1 MQLAV
6 ILRSA
11 LLAAFSRASPNLL
24 TGFKEEGKET
34 GKEWIRQGAIMG
46 DDEGVEDEKE
56 GDRCSPIPTIQ
67 PCTGGAL
74 SASPNLS
81 LELTL
86 QLSFSATSCI
96 IL

>member
-1 MQLAV
+1 
-6 ILRSA
+6 
-11 LLAAFSRASPNLL
+11 
-24 TGFKEEGKET
+24 
-34 GKEWIRQGAIMG
+34 MG

-56 GDRCSPIPTIQ
+56 GGRCSPIPTIQ